1 MSFHGRKNLRLLIIS
16 RDFCKSIFLW
26 TSPPS
31 SLPLDGGG
39 EGGGEHTTF
48 SPLPSIKRGWGGV
61 RGGKIPPP
69 PPPPPPQGGGVLGEE
84 GRNASSFPPL
94 VYSKGGWGCVRGE
107 KSPPPF
113 PLPSREGEI

>member
-48 SPLPSIKRGWGGV
+48 SPLPSIKRGWG
-61 RGGKIPPP
+61 
-69 PPPPPPQGGGVLGEE
+69 
-84 GRNASSFPPL
+84 
-94 VYSKGGWGCVRGE
+94 CVRGE
-107 KSPPPF
+107 KSPSPF